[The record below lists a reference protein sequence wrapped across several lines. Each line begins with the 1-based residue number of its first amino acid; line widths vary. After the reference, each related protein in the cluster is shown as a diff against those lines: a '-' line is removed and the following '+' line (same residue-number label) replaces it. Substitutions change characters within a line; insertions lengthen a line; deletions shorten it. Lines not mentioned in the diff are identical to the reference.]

1 MALRSTTT
9 DLIARVRLLINDLA
23 GANQMWSDSD
33 IQDVMD
39 ESRVD
44 YRNAVLKAVPT
55 FGNGTIAYLDYYH
68 DLGGWENG
76 AVLKQ
81 YLTTTVT
88 PASSEPI
95 VGHWTFAESTLPP
108 VYVTGSLHDVYRAA
122 ADLLERQSAQWML
135 RYSMTVDGQF
145 LQRSMVI
152 GNIQKIIQSYRM
164 KQRPVAIRLIRT
176 DLGTQ
181 GNILSNGIAPGAIDY
196 MASGNGNGR

>member
-1 MALRSTTT
+1 MAVRSTMT
-9 DLIARVRLLINDLA
+9 DLIMRVRVLINDTGTSPLFDD
-23 GANQMWSDSD
+23 QT

-44 YRNAVLKAVPT
+44 YRNAALKAVPT
-55 FGNGTIAYLDYYH
+55 FDTGTIAYLDYYH

-76 AVLKQ
+76 AELKQ

-88 PASSEPI
+88 PATNEPI

-108 VYVTGSLHDVYRAA
+108 VYVSGSLHDVYRAA
-122 ADLLERQSAQWML
+122 ADLLERQSTQWML

-152 GNIQKIIQSYRM
+152 GNMQKIIQQYRM
-164 KQRPVAIRLIRT
+164 KQRPVTIRATRS
-176 DLGTQ
+176 DLGTS
-181 GNILSNGIAPGAIDY
+181 GNIVSNGLEASAIDY
-196 MASGNGNGR
+196 MASGNKR

>member
-1 MALRSTTT
+1 MAVRPTMI
-9 DLIARVRLLINDLA
+9 DLIARLRLLINDPA
-23 GANQMWSDSD
+23 GTSQIFDD
-33 IQDVMD
+33 QTIQNILD

-55 FGNGTIAYLDYYH
+55 FDNGTISYLDYYH

-108 VYVTGSLHDVYRAA
+108 VYVTGALHDVYRAA
-122 ADLLERQSAQWML
+122 ADLLERQSTQWML

-145 LQRSMVI
+145 LQRSLVI
-152 GNIQKIIQSYRM
+152 GNMQKVIQQYRM
-164 KQRPVAIRLIRT
+164 KQRPVAIRAIRS
-176 DLGTQ
+176 DLGTP
-181 GNILSNGIAPGAIDY
+181 GNIVSNGLGPNSIDY
-196 MASGNGNGR
+196 MASGNKR